1 MSENPDRLRLCGL
14 SGLFGTTEHTG
25 KKYFVKKSV
34 QEPEWTTGR
43 IPGYNSVQVKNRM
56 AVDRE

>member
-25 KKYFVKKSV
+25 EVVADKTIIPDRKNFRQKKFRGAGMDNRQDS
-34 QEPEWTTGR
+34 R
-43 IPGYNSVQVKNRM
+43 I
-56 AVDRE
+56 